1 MRPHLGILLPLLLGA
16 AAPLFAQSRTTES
29 FHSVPARQSAA
40 VDEDLGPIEA
50 PPDGKTA
57 APAEELPSKVRANV
71 GLRTD
76 FTTNAKLSGDHSSGD
91 VLFLPNLELGYNTK
105 LGQGFAFDIAAKVES
120 VLYAKFDERAFIG
133 YSVPMTLEW
142 RPRPNL
148 PRIYIGAEPYRYD
161 SFDTGGRVTQ
171 AIGTSAG
178 TDYGYAF
185 NGGKSLAFIGY
196 SYTHYFSDPS
206 ADNRNTNR
214 GIVGFAHQFKPQLY
228 GQIYYAYEYSDF
240 EDVSRHDSHHV
251 GALSVIYQFNR
262 HLFGNVG
269 GTFIDNDS
277 SQRGASYQAVVGS
290 LGLTWQF

>member
-1 MRPHLGILLPLLLGA
+1 MRAFCLVLPLALCA
-16 AAPLFAQSRTTES
+16 AAPLFAQSKARES

-40 VDEDLGPIEA
+40 VDEDLGPIEEA
-50 PPDGKTA
+50 PDGKTA
-57 APAEELPSKVRANV
+57 APAEEPLSKFRSSV

-76 FTTNAKLSGDHSSGD
+76 FTSNAKLSGDHSSGD
-91 VLFLPNLELGYNTK
+91 VLFLPNLEFGFNTK
-105 LGQGFAFDIAAKVES
+105 LGQQFAFDIAAKVES

-161 SFDTGGRVTQ
+161 SFDTGNRVTQ

-196 SYTHYFSDPS
+196 TYTHYFSDPS

-214 GIVGFAHQFKPQLY
+214 GIVGVAHQFKPQFY
-228 GQIYYAYEYSDF
+228 GQLFYAYEYSDF
-240 EDVSRHDSHHV
+240 EDVSRHDSRHV
-251 GALSVIYQFNR
+251 VALNFIYQFNR

-269 GTFIDNDS
+269 GSFIDNDS
-277 SQRGASYQAVVGS
+277 SQARASYQSVIGS
-290 LGLTWQF
+290 LGVTWQF